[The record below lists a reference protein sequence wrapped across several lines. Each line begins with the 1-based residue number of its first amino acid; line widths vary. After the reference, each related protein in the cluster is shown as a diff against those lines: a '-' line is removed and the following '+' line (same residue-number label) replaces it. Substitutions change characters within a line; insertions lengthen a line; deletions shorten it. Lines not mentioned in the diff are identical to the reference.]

1 MIIIQA
7 IIKFIFKIVGL
18 LLIILGQGLVL
29 VAAIS
34 GFLMNIIT
42 AIFFFGAIVTSF
54 SDLALGHKIFFWVMA
69 IIVGAIATN
78 IYTIPERLVDTGTY
92 LMDYE
97 F

>member
-1 MIIIQA
+1 MVIVKA

-29 VAAIS
+29 LATIS
-34 GFLMNIIT
+34 SILVNIIT
-42 AIFFFGAIVTSF
+42 GIFFLGAIIMSF
-54 SDLALGHKIFFWVMA
+54 SDMSLVEKMTFWILA
-69 IIVGAIATN
+69 IISGAIATN

-92 LMDYE
+92 LMEYE